1 MKIPD
6 YPCKSNLT
14 ANILNQQYN
23 ALSPQEIAQS
33 ARNFKQKKHTSFCI
47 LPFDHTL
54 EAAALTGSASSLN
67 HTNIKFHN
75 LQEIL
80 SLPAINLDAPGITA
94 VLHAS
99 SLLLAQGETI
109 VFQLSG
115 PLTILNQLLP
125 LEIVFLQMIKH
136 PQLVLDVFSKLGSD
150 IVLLAKLAESYGI
163 QIFSYADPCAGVSI
177 LGPKRLKMLTSTF
190 TFPLLKQLDAQLHPH
205 SAVALCPKTAL
216 ALIASELAVW
226 KEHPLPQMT
235 TYAEALFSLQG
246 QLRFC
251 GQTCINQ
258 NPSLQRFL
266 ELKLTDEPLD

>member
-6 YPCKSNLT
+6 YPCKHNISTNFLNPQSNV
-14 ANILNQQYN
+14 
-23 ALSPQEIAQS
+23 LSPEEIAQS
-33 ARNFKQKKHTSFCI
+33 ARDLKQKNHISFCM
-47 LPFDHTL
+47 LPFEHTL

-80 SLPAINLDAPGITA
+80 SLPSIDLDAPEITA

-99 SLLLAQGETI
+99 SLLLSQGEKI

-115 PLTILNQLLP
+115 PLTILNHLLP
-125 LEIVFLQMIKH
+125 LEIVFLEMIKH
-136 PQLVLDVFSKLGSD
+136 PQLVLDVFSKLGND

-163 QIFSYADPCAGVSI
+163 QIFSYADPCAGVTI

-190 TFPLLKQLDAQLHPH
+190 TFPLLKQLDAQLN
-205 SAVALCPKTAL
+205 SQDVVVLCPKTAL

-235 TYAEALFSLQG
+235 TYTEALFSLQE
-246 QLRFC
+246 QIRFC

-266 ELKLTDEPLD
+266 EIKLTDESSD